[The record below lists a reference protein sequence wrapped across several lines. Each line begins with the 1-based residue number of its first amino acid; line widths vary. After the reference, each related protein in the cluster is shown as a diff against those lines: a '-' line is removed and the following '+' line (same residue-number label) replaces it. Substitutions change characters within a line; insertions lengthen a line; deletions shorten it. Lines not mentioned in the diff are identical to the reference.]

1 MLSYVTEIDLKRN
14 EVRVTFCKEV
24 NTFCFDGKMFPLVEA
39 MKVSAEFMHNK
50 LVEFLSKLV
59 QKAEDCELIDRI
71 SDAARELHSRAQC
84 DVQTCPWCNSDKYEH
99 LAIWEY
105 VK

>member
-1 MLSYVTEIDLKRN
+1 MLSYITEIDLKRK
-14 EVRVTFCKEV
+14 EVRVVLGKDSETFV
-24 NTFCFDGKMFPLVEA
+24 FDEDKFPLLEA

-59 QKAEDCELIDRI
+59 QKVEDCDLIYRI
-71 SDAARELHSRAQC
+71 SDAARELHNRSQC
-84 DVQTCPWCNSDKYEH
+84 DVQTCPWCNSNKYEH